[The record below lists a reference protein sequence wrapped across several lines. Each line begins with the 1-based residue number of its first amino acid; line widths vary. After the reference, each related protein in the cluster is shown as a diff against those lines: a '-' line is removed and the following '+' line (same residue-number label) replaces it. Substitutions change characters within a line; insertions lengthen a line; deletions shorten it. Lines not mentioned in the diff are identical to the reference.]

1 MQKKKE
7 VLDLQ
12 ISLTEA
18 KERILREEERNRQR
32 EQELFAETEEI
43 RRQHREWKE
52 TTNEFMLKWR
62 IAEEKKAQLSNS
74 YHELQEEGIV
84 MRERLRGEWKK
95 EIEETIVGCTSPCDV
110 TT

>member
-1 MQKKKE
+1 
-7 VLDLQ
+7 
-12 ISLTEA
+12 
-18 KERILREEERNRQR
+18 
-32 EQELFAETEEI
+32 
-43 RRQHREWKE
+43 
-52 TTNEFMLKWR
+52 MLKWR